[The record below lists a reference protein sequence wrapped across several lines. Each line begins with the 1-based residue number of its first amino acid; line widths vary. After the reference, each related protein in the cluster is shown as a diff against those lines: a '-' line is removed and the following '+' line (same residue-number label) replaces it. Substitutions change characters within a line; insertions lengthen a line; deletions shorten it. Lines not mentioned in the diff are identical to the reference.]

1 MIYLVGLKQDK
12 NIAQI
17 VVNKIFYNTF
27 SVDFSKYNSVIITS
41 KNAVKALEFNK
52 IKIAKHI
59 KIFSIGLSTTKYLNE
74 LSYNVFYTGCS
85 GHSSEFKYE
94 ILDKLESKVLYLK
107 AKEIKSNLDEFL
119 LSKNIDI
126 EIINAYKNI
135 DCECEFKINKDD
147 ILIFLAPSSVRSFFC
162 KNKAIIADEQRLICI
177 GRSTEDEL
185 KKYTKNK
192 IYIPQ
197 YPNIDECIKL
207 AKEMK

>member
-12 NIAQI
+12 NITQI
-17 VVNKIFYNTF
+17 IVNKIIFNTF
-27 SVDFSKYNSVIITS
+27 NIDFSKYNSVIITS
-41 KNAVKALEFNK
+41 KNAIKALEFNN

-59 KIFSIGLSTTKYLNE
+59 KIFSIGLSTTKYLKK
-74 LSYNVFYTGCS
+74 LSYDVFYTGCS

-94 ILDKLESKVLYLK
+94 ILDKLKGRVLYLK
-107 AKEIKSNLDEFL
+107 AKDIKSKLDEFL
-119 LSKNIDI
+119 LFKNIDI
-126 EIINAYKNI
+126 DCIDVYENI
-135 DCECEFKINKDD
+135 DCKCEFKINKED
-147 ILIFLAPSSVRSFFC
+147 ILIFLAPSGVKSFFC
-162 KNKAIIADEQRLICI
+162 KNKAIIDSEQRLICI
-177 GRSTEDEL
+177 GRSTENEL